1 MCVEGGKKIK
11 INKRVSTFIREMSVG
26 PYYWLFEFTSAQC
39 MGVVCNFLVQ
49 QKRILPRENL
59 INLVSTY

>member
-1 MCVEGGKKIK
+1 MGKVPELINEEIGINVEGGKKIK

-39 MGVVCNFLVQ
+39 SVW
-49 QKRILPRENL
+49 
-59 INLVSTY
+59 VS